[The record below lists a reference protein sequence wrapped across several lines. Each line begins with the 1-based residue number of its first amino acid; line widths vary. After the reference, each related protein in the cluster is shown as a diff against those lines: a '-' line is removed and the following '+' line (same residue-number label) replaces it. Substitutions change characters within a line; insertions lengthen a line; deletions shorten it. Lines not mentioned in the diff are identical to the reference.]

1 MPAEWGIRMRAFAV
15 IAVSLVAGCAPY
27 TYDANGNPVPI
38 RGSVAYYET
47 FSTSD
52 SCGTPDHPKACQVK
66 RQAAPSWSP
75 QTSSPQSYA
84 PIPGAPVY

>member
-1 MPAEWGIRMRAFAV
+1 MIV
-15 IAVSLVAGCAPY
+15 VSLVAGCAPY

-38 RGSVAYYET
+38 RGSVAYHGKLT
-47 FSTSD
+47 TSD